1 MKKIIFA
8 LACFCSF
15 LAITTFTSCKKDPL
29 ETNKDLLQDKK
40 WKLTA
45 LTFNGADAFVKLD
58 ACAKDDTE
66 TYKADGSWI
75 GDEGA
80 TKCKSTDPQTETFGT
95 WALSNEGKT
104 LTSTNTASKEVT
116 TATVK
121 ELTATT
127 LVTESTESLLG
138 INITIVST
146 YAKQ

>member
-45 LTFNGADAFVKLD
+45 LTFNGADSFAAID
-58 ACAKDDTE
+58 ACTKDDTE
-66 TYKADGSWI
+66 TFKADGSWTD
-75 GDEGA
+75 DEGA
-80 TKCKSTDPQTETFGT
+80 TKCKSTDAQTTTLGT

-104 LTSTNTASKEVT
+104 LTTTNTTTKEVSA
-116 TATVK
+116 ATIT

-127 LVTESTESLLG
+127 LKTEVKETVFGISL
-138 INITIVST
+138 TVVST
-146 YAKQ
+146 YTKQ

>member
-15 LAITTFTSCKKDPL
+15 LAVTTFTSCKKDPL

-45 LTFNGADAFVKLD
+45 ISFNGVDQLASLS
-58 ACAKDDTE
+58 ACEKDNTE
-66 TYKADGSWI
+66 TFKADGNWT

-80 TKCKSTDPQTETFGT
+80 TKCKSTDPQTVTFGT

-104 LTSTNTASKEVT
+104 LTTTETSSKEVSAET
-116 TATVK
+116 II
-121 ELTATT
+121 ELTDTS
-127 LVTESTESLLG
+127 LKTEIKETAFG
-138 INITIVST
+138 ISITVVST
-146 YAKQ
+146 YTKQ